1 VFQKESREKMIE
13 KIQIFTRGCVRSIAV
28 EKSLRKAV
36 RNMGLDVEVEAYDD
50 PEVHKAEDL
59 ESFPS
64 VKINGEIRVEGDFTS
79 VADFEEMLSE
89 YQN

>member
-1 VFQKESREKMIE
+1 MIE
-13 KIQIFTRGCVRSIAV
+13 QIQIYTRGCVRSIAV

-36 RNMGLDVEVEAYDD
+36 TQMGLDVQVEAYDD
-50 PEVHKAEDL
+50 PVVHKAEGLD
-59 ESFPS
+59 SFPS
-64 VKINGEIRVEGDFTS
+64 VKINGELRVEGDFTS

>member
-1 VFQKESREKMIE
+1 MLV

-28 EKSLRKAV
+28 EKNLRKAISK
-36 RNMGLDVEVEAYDD
+36 MGLDVEVEAYDD
-50 PEVHKAEDL
+50 PVVHKAEGL

-64 VKINGEIRVEGDFTS
+64 VKINGELKVDGDFTS